1 MHIGIVRL
9 SLALP
14 SETLKEK
21 RTIVRSVIERLR
33 NRFNAAVAEVG
44 DQDAPGR
51 AVIAAAVIS
60 TDGAHAQSQLQAIV
74 DAVTASRLDV
84 VLVDIETE
92 TFAL

>member
-21 RTIVRSVIERLR
+21 RTILRSVIERLR
-33 NRFNAAVAEVG
+33 NRFNAAVAEVE

-60 TDGAHAQSQLQAIV
+60 TAGAHAQSQLQAIV
-74 DAVTASRLDV
+74 EAVTASRLDV